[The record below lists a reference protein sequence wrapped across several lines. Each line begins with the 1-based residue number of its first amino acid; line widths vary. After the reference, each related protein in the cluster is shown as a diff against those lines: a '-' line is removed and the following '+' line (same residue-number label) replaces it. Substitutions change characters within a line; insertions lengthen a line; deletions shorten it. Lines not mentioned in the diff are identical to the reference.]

1 MTAGLVL
8 AADWHHVWA
17 GGILVCGLCCGWSGC
32 GRVDRLVESNPRS
45 AVDSCL
51 SGGNSHSLAHS
62 LAHSPPLSHKG
73 CFTYSGRHTFEIFK
87 LTIFLGTNRFV
98 FICFTAKLTSASDEP
113 TTITCFSVKK
123 NKKTG
128 QTLQSDQ
135 VRPLQG
141 QELKNFERHQ

>member
-1 MTAGLVL
+1 MCSQLIGTT
-8 AADWHHVWA
+8 
-17 GGILVCGLCCGWSGC
+17 C
-32 GRVDRLVESNPRS
+32 GREEFWCVAFVAVGAAVGELTGWWSRTPDQPSTAVCQEATVTRS
-45 AVDSCL
+45 L
-51 SGGNSHSLAHS
+51 THSLTH
-62 LAHSPPLSHKG
+62 PPLSHKG

-123 NKKTG
+123 KKKTG